1 MTTQALPRYPALFS
15 ILGSELRWKLLSSL
29 AYSDR
34 RVQDLAEIVKE
45 KQNLISYHLKR
56 LQKLKLVSERP
67 SSADARENY
76 FSADL
81 GKIQQLFFAAG
92 ASLHPALNPEPT
104 ADSAPGLFKNLKR
117 PMQVLFLCT
126 HNSARSQMAEGILRA
141 QGGDLVEVYS
151 AGNQPTGIH
160 PLAVKAMREL
170 DIDISGQTSKNM
182 DQFLKQEFD
191 FVITVCDR
199 VKEACPVFPGNP
211 NQIHWSFPD
220 PSEALGSEA
229 DRERVFHNIAIELNR
244 RIGYLLLMI
253 KRSIN

>member
-1 MTTQALPRYPALFS
+1 MTATPLPRYPALFKVLS
-15 ILGSELRWKLLSSL
+15 SELRWKLLSSL

-34 RVQDLAEIVKE
+34 RAQDLAEIVKE
-45 KQNLISYHLKR
+45 KQNLISYHLKS
-56 LQKLKLVSERP
+56 LQKLRLVSEHP
-67 SSADARENY
+67 SNADARETY

-81 GKIQQLFFAAG
+81 DKMQELYFAAG
-92 ASLHPALNPEPT
+92 ASLHPALNPDAA
-104 ADSAPGLFKNLKR
+104 ADSSSGLFKNLKR
-117 PMQVLFLCT
+117 PVRVLFLCT
-126 HNSARSQMAEGILRA
+126 HNSARSQMAEGILRG
-141 QGGDLVEVYS
+141 QGGDLVQVSS

-160 PLAVKAMREL
+160 PLAIKAMREL

-199 VKEACPVFPGNP
+199 VKESCPVFPGNP

-220 PSEALGSEA
+220 PSEATGSEEQRQRA
-229 DRERVFHNIAIELNR
+229 FNNVAVELNR

-253 KRSIN
+253 KRSLN